1 MELRAGQKHT
11 VPVLRDP
18 HGGRAVAQSLRHER
32 RCAATSPETAA
43 AAARPAATP
52 DGVLGG
58 RVAQEDGEVVT
69 VLPLLL
75 GEEQRL
81 RVLGVPHVLEPR
93 VVLVDRGHRSR
104 VKGRQPLE
112 DAILAARPSASLA
125 LALLRL
131 GGVARLAGCHQEE
144 AQPLAVGP
152 PSDVAFF
159 RVAVGGVPRG
169 SVSEFLLAHEC

>member
-1 MELRAGQKHT
+1 MELRTGQEHT
-11 VPVLRDP
+11 VPVPRDP
-18 HGGRAVAQSLRHER
+18 HGGRAVAQCLRHQR
-32 RCAATSPETAA
+32 RRAATSPET

-159 RVAVGGVPRG
+159 RVAVGGVPRR
-169 SVSEFLLAHEC
+169 SVSEFLLAHQR